1 MLDQSCSVR
10 GSGRPDAVSEPVDQ
24 TSANRV
30 ARHDADPSTK
40 PVAQVALG
48 VDRAATTLVEL
59 LAATTAAGSDDLFAA
74 LAAVES
80 ARRAIDAARLSI
92 IGELDAREEPAHRT
106 GLRTRAWLGHEHGA
120 TRAGAGRDVSVA
132 RRLRTTLPL
141 IADALACGRITLD
154 HAALISRLTTPRVEA
169 VMVELQA
176 HLLDLADGVRFE
188 RWAADVRAL
197 IELADTEG
205 GHRPTPPS
213 NRLHLQVDGD
223 GVLHLEATLVG
234 ADAAVVAHH
243 LRRAGD
249 AAFRRWTRDQEAGLG
264 GGPGDGLG
272 GGDGN
277 GLGRPAHSAHLANG
291 LVDLVRRGAAA
302 VGGSGPVADVTLTIP
317 VGHPALVG
325 RHGGGSVPDQHGQ
338 PVHPDALDLL
348 TCDATITAL
357 VVDSL
362 GTPLDLGT
370 TVRFAD
376 RGLRRALAARDGG
389 CVFPGCDA
397 PPAWTDAHHVVR
409 AADGGATS
417 PENLASLCRHH
428 HGVVHSDGWS
438 MRHVGEQRF
447 QVVTPDGDSLDCQR
461 HQRPAPPPA
470 SATAQAPAR
479 E

>member
-1 MLDQSCSVR
+1 VLDQSCSVR

-59 LAATTAAGSDDLFAA
+59 LAATTAADSDDLFAA

-80 ARRAIDAARLSI
+80 ARRAIDAARLAI
-92 IGELDAREEPAHRT
+92 NGELDAREEPARRT

-141 IADALACGRITLD
+141 IAEALACGRITLD

-176 HLLDLADGVRFE
+176 HLLDLSDGVRFE

-264 GGPGDGLG
+264 DSP
-272 GGDGN
+272 GN
-277 GLGRPAHSAHLANG
+277 GLRQPARSAHLANG
-291 LVDLVRRGAAA
+291 LVDLLRRGAAA
-302 VGGSGPVADVTLTIP
+302 TGSSGPVADVTLTIP

-325 RHGGGSVPDQHGQ
+325 RPGGGSVPDQHGQ

-397 PPAWTDAHHVVR
+397 SPAWTDAHHVVR

-428 HGVVHSDGWS
+428 HGVVHRDGWS
-438 MRHVGEQRF
+438 MHHVGEQRF
-447 QVVTPDGDSLDCQR
+447 RVVTPDGDSLDCQR
-461 HQRPAPPPA
+461 HQRPAP
-470 SATAQAPAR
+470 AR

>member
-1 MLDQSCSVR
+1 MLDQTSPAHATCEAPEPALP
-10 GSGRPDAVSEPVDQ
+10 RPD
-24 TSANRV
+24 R
-30 ARHDADPSTK
+30 
-40 PVAQVALG
+40 PVAGTVAGPLA
-48 VDRAATTLVEL
+48 AATLDVQRGATAIVDL
-59 LAATTAAGSDDLFAA
+59 LAGSTSPGADGTTWPGADELITA
-74 LAAVES
+74 LARVES
-80 ARRAIDAARLSI
+80 ARRALDAVRLHL
-92 IGELDAREEPAHRT
+92 IGELDAQEEPVRRT

-132 RRLRTTLPL
+132 RRLRSTLPL
-141 IADALACGRITLD
+141 VAEALARGRITLD
-154 HAALISRLTTPRVEA
+154 HAALLSRLTTPRVESI
-169 VMVELQA
+169 MVELQD

-197 IELADTEG
+197 VELADTEG

-249 AAFRRWTRDQEAGLG
+249 AAFRRWSRDQASMDGADAPG
-264 GGPGDGLG
+264 GGAAG
-272 GGDGN
+272 GPD
-277 GLGRPAHSAHLANG
+277 LRRPARSAHLADG

-302 VGGSGPVADVTLTIP
+302 GGAPGPVADVTLTIP
-317 VGHPALVG
+317 VDHPALVG
-325 RHGGGSVPDQHGQ
+325 GRGGSSVCDQHGHA
-338 PVHPDALDLL
+338 VHPDALDLL
-348 TCDATITAL
+348 TCDSTITAL

-397 PPAWTDAHHVVR
+397 PASWTDAHHVVR
-409 AADGGATS
+409 AVDGGATS
-417 PENLASLCRHH
+417 LRNLASLCRHH

-438 MRHVGEQRF
+438 MHHVGDQRF
-447 QVVTPDGDSLDCQR
+447 RVVTPNGRTLDCQR
-461 HQRPAPPPA
+461 HQRPAP
-470 SATAQAPAR
+470 AR